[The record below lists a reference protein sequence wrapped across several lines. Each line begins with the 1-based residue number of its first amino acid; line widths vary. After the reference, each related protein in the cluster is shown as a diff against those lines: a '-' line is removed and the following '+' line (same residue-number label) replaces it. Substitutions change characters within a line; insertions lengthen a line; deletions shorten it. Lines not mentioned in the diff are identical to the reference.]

1 MNDVKTNF
9 YISGDIS
16 CNLMKVHLHEDQSGY
31 KIFLYIFYVCAFI
44 MLSITIYGIYGMTEE
59 WQKNGTYVMG
69 EILEKT
75 EFPTAHFAKLTSWLF
90 FSTIIGWYCVTRIAW
105 KRTVQ
110 VPSWQLT
117 LVQLMLAG
125 LSAICLYEVI
135 YNFVVLDAQI
145 TAGIVNGKVPDIDS
159 LTVAYPDPTRP
170 WNLNFATKMFLAAFV
185 ISSHALYLSTRP
197 RKSIQELDA

>member
-1 MNDVKTNF
+1 
-9 YISGDIS
+9 
-16 CNLMKVHLHEDQSGY
+16 MKVHLHEDQSGY
-31 KIFLYIFYVCAFI
+31 KIFKYIFYVCGFI
-44 MLSITIYGIYGMTEE
+44 MLSITIYGIYGMTAE

-75 EFPTAHFAKLTSWLF
+75 EFPTPHFAKLTSWLF
-90 FSTIIGWYCVTRIAW
+90 FSSIIGWYCVTRIGW
-105 KRTVQ
+105 KRTVE

-117 LVQLMLAG
+117 LVQLMMASLA
-125 LSAICLYEVI
+125 AITLYEVI

-197 RKSIQELDA
+197 RKKTDDL